1 MKLGNLIPLEEI
13 NFRNQKQFDDY
24 AKKHTLRSTT
34 KVTIAGKDTTA
45 GQATKNPPS
54 AIAKTGSPSQSSSKG
69 STNANLPNKASQL
82 DYKHAQ
88 NLEKV
93 LNAKSGLGGYAQID
107 SSSGAIIYNASKG
120 DSPTYTLYM
129 GSNDD
134 YGKPDE
140 FRVSLEPTEGNDPAE
155 LGDKYDKSFKSAD
168 AAAKYMIGIAKK
180 HKKALQMDDESGSI
194 SEASYTNSGKL
205 PSNASKLNATHAR
218 NVKSILNTAAGL
230 SSGYA
235 ELDSSSG
242 AITYNASKGEMP
254 TYTLYMG
261 SNDDYGK
268 PDEFRVSLEPTY
280 GEDPAKL
287 GDKYDKTFKSAD
299 AAVAYMIGIAKKHK
313 KELQMD
319 DEA

>member
-69 STNANLPNKASQL
+69 STKSKKFDADTDTKAF
-82 DYKHAQ
+82 A
-88 NLEKV
+88 KV
-93 LNAKSGLGGYAQID
+93 LPKGFSETGGGTLDGVTSFADENGNNVYVSDPAVYNAKGNYAVSGY
-107 SSSGAIIYNASKG
+107 
-120 DSPTYTLYM
+120 
-129 GSNDD
+129 NDD
-134 YGKPDE
+134 
-140 FRVSLEPTEGNDPAE
+140 DPSNTNY
-155 LGDKYDKSFKSAD
+155 KSFTDKSEAIQY
-168 AAAKYMIGIAKK
+168 AKQLAIK
-180 HKKALQMDDESGSI
+180 LSGSTKLP
-194 SEASYTNSGKL
+194 EASYTNSGKL
-205 PSNASKLNATHAR
+205 PSKASKLSATHAR

-242 AITYNASKGEMP
+242 AITYNASKGDSP